1 MSSIAFDPVQKQ
13 TAIGTKDGRIVVVG
27 SSGER
32 RVVTVGK
39 GSVAAVAF
47 SHGNKELCAILAGEN
62 TANDDHVEEENRQQG
77 EKQTGREIA
86 FVNRLTGVVSLGGT
100 GLYASSPPASIP
112 AANNAFLVYSLTNSS
127 LVSVFPSSSCS
138 DSLYTLS
145 QPAAPIYTRISP
157 VDHNLLACVSRE
169 TIVFW
174 NLTLKSVVVS
184 TQLPSTAA
192 SAAWMHDGSHMIVSQ
207 SVGTTLLVYP
217 APTATSTHPA
227 SKIAFFK
234 TVQTTLSN
242 LKEKV
247 HVSNGSFEVH
257 VPLLESLAIPGR
269 VAQIQIHKLAIED
282 MQFHGAQESH
292 HAIMA
297 WSCPQQNNSVHIS
310 IFKCPWSSQA
320 ILAETRIDPETI
332 STVALSFE
340 NQFDRFK
347 DFSLLYR
354 ANNPASVLALS
365 EEGLLR
371 VISYQSAT
379 GSWIPLSTHSLNS
392 IMCNHDSILSQY
404 IDPAVHLMTLPRIAA
419 MHVTSSISLSANE
432 NATLATVHNQD
443 GSVRLWS
450 MSENGVSQSDSV
462 ETIPF
467 GNLVPMESSHD
478 PVRVLWDA
486 ESGWLLVSSGP
497 VFSILKKRGASAHME
512 SGHRQAEIGE
522 DDEEEDG
529 VLEDTDLDNVM
540 AELDRVV
547 DQVLDLNRGHERTAT
562 DEISRQSSDADTEES
577 DDLARQQEPV
587 ESGGVVDTIEG
598 GHARAQSNPALNR
611 IMMPLHKRLST
622 LQMRDLEADTP
633 PSEPVPLDTVV
644 KNNTAMVSLL
654 NHSSHHEPWIVR
666 WKPVAQVMAA
676 SVIQAEA
683 VCPELRLAAF
693 ATMGTGILTV
703 IDLDSGVAVLETSV
717 QQFSKV
723 DGVALMDFGNTY
735 FPKDS
740 KLAPVLLIATAEN
753 AIHAIK
759 ITISNTSSTSRKIS
773 FSHPTALLSP
783 SSRSSKPF
791 TLPRH
796 ASSSSTS
803 LPFLMTLLNEDGEN
817 IPRRMNTDTASKEHY
832 LVFVSRIGIHVLLL
846 SRGKACV
853 TLIEQFHD
861 GPAMQSDSADAAN
874 SVFGWMGRIFK
885 PPSQQEI
892 SPSGSRDAV
901 ASFQWTG
908 EVVAGGIVRLGGSRG
923 APAAPAVLLVDACAN
938 VKLVSLPELEVV
950 IGGKSLLAEG
960 ESVYQGLKRGNVH
973 VLEEGGVAMSSDGNV
988 FEVSHAWDE
997 TWKPRQEPRRLY
1009 DHVKQNAFWEK
1020 FGKLGD
1026 GKDRDLEAI
1035 LKSIPPKPTGKTQHH
1050 HPQSTGNPS
1059 PSSAAS
1065 SSSSRTDA
1073 AIAASGGG
1081 NDVFNDA
1088 RNKLNER
1095 GELLSNMERKF
1106 GDLSESSGNFL
1117 KTIQEYNERQ
1127 SKKKWYEL

>member
-1 MSSIAFDPVQKQ
+1 MGCFRMPTFLLDADIIASVLFFLFFLIIFSSAAASFLSLYTLFLPLLLFRLLMTSIAFDPVQKQ
-13 TAIGTKDGRIVVVG
+13 TAIGTNDGRIVVFG

-39 GSVAAVAF
+39 GAVAAVAF
-47 SHGNKELCAILAGEN
+47 SDGNKELCAILAGEI
-62 TANDDHVEEENRQQG
+62 TANDDHVEEKNKQQG

-100 GLYASSPPASIP
+100 GLYASSSPASIP
-112 AANNAFLVYSLTNSS
+112 TANNAFLVYSLTNSS
-127 LVSVFPSSSCS
+127 LVSVFPSSNCS

-157 VDHNLLACVSRE
+157 IDHNLLAYVSRE

-184 TQLPSTAA
+184 IQLPSAAA

-207 SVGTTLLVYP
+207 SMGTTLLVYP
-217 APTATSTHPA
+217 APAATSTQPA

-242 LKEKV
+242 LKEKA
-247 HVSNGSFEVH
+247 HASNGSFEVH
-257 VPLLESLAIPGR
+257 VPPLESLAIPGR

-282 MQFHGAQESH
+282 MQFHHAQESH
-292 HAIMA
+292 HMIMA

-354 ANNPASVLALS
+354 ANNPASILALS
-365 EEGLLR
+365 EECLLR

-379 GSWIPLSTHSLNS
+379 ESWIPLSTHSLNS
-392 IMCNHDSILSQY
+392 ISYNHDSILSQY

-419 MHVTSSISLSANE
+419 MHVTSYNSLSSNE
-432 NATLATVHNQD
+432 NATLATVHSQD
-443 GSVRLWS
+443 GTVRLWS
-450 MSENGVSQSDSV
+450 MSENGLSQSDSV

-497 VFSILKKRGASAHME
+497 VFSIVKKRGASAHME
-512 SGHRQAEIGE
+512 SGHRQAESGE

-547 DQVLDLNRGHERTAT
+547 DQMLDLNRGHQRNAT
-562 DEISRQSSDADTEES
+562 DESRQSSDTDTEES
-577 DDLARQQEPV
+577 EDLAQPQEPA
-587 ESGGVVDTIEG
+587 ENCGAEDTIEA

-611 IMMPLHKRLST
+611 VMMPLHKRLST

-683 VCPELRLAAF
+683 VCPEIRLAAF
-693 ATMGTGILTV
+693 ATMGAGTLTV
-703 IDLDSGVAVLETSV
+703 IDLDSGFAVLETSV

-723 DGVALMDFGNTY
+723 DGVALLHFGNTY
-735 FPKDS
+735 FPKGLILHLD
-740 KLAPVLLIATAEN
+740 LVNLLIRYLVNRLKNRAGSVDCNCRKRDPCHQNHNFKQFFHFSEN
-753 AIHAIK
+753 IILTPNRSAFTIK
-759 ITISNTSSTSRKIS
+759 PIIKTIST
-773 FSHPTALLSP
+773 
-783 SSRSSKPF
+783 
-791 TLPRH
+791 
-796 ASSSSTS
+796 
-803 LPFLMTLLNEDGEN
+803 
-817 IPRRMNTDTASKEHY
+817 TAS
-832 LVFVSRIGIHVLLL
+832 RI
-846 SRGKACV
+846 
-853 TLIEQFHD
+853 Q
-861 GPAMQSDSADAAN
+861 QQY
-874 SVFGWMGRIFK
+874 K
-885 PPSQQEI
+885 PP
-892 SPSGSRDAV
+892 
-901 ASFQWTG
+901 
-908 EVVAGGIVRLGGSRG
+908 
-923 APAAPAVLLVDACAN
+923 
-938 VKLVSLPELEVV
+938 
-950 IGGKSLLAEG
+950 
-960 ESVYQGLKRGNVH
+960 
-973 VLEEGGVAMSSDGNV
+973 
-988 FEVSHAWDE
+988 
-997 TWKPRQEPRRLY
+997 
-1009 DHVKQNAFWEK
+1009 
-1020 FGKLGD
+1020 
-1026 GKDRDLEAI
+1026 
-1035 LKSIPPKPTGKTQHH
+1035 
-1050 HPQSTGNPS
+1050 
-1059 PSSAAS
+1059 
-1065 SSSSRTDA
+1065 
-1073 AIAASGGG
+1073 
-1081 NDVFNDA
+1081 
-1088 RNKLNER
+1088 
-1095 GELLSNMERKF
+1095 LSN
-1106 GDLSESSGNFL
+1106 DTS
-1117 KTIQEYNERQ
+1117 Q
-1127 SKKKWYEL
+1127 

>member
-39 GSVAAVAF
+39 GAVAAVAF

-62 TANDDHVEEENRQQG
+62 TANDDHVEEENKQQQ

-100 GLYASSPPASIP
+100 GLYASSSPASIP

-169 TIVFW
+169 TVVFW
-174 NLTLKSVVVS
+174 NLSLKSVVVS

-207 SVGTTLLVYP
+207 STGTTLLVYP
-217 APTATSTHPA
+217 APAATSTHPA

-320 ILAETRIDPETI
+320 ILSETRIDPETI

-354 ANNPASVLALS
+354 ANNPASILALS

-419 MHVTSSISLSANE
+419 MHVNSSISLPANE
-432 NATLATVHNQD
+432 IATLATVHNQD
-443 GSVRLWS
+443 GSVRLWW
-450 MSENGVSQSDSV
+450 MSEDGLSQSDSV

-467 GNLVPMESSHD
+467 GNLVPMESLHD

-497 VFSILKKRGASAHME
+497 VFSILTKRGASAHME

-522 DDEEEDG
+522 DNEEEDG
-529 VLEDTDLDNVM
+529 VLDDTDLDNVM

-562 DEISRQSSDADTEES
+562 DESRQSSGADTEKSE
-577 DDLARQQEPV
+577 DLARQQEPV
-587 ESGGVVDTIEG
+587 ESGGVEDTIEA
-598 GHARAQSNPALNR
+598 GHTRAQSNPALNR

-683 VCPELRLAAF
+683 VCPEIRLAAF

-723 DGVALMDFGNTY
+723 DGVALLDFGNTY
-735 FPKDS
+735 FPK
-740 KLAPVLLIATAEN
+740 
-753 AIHAIK
+753 
-759 ITISNTSSTSRKIS
+759 
-773 FSHPTALLSP
+773 
-783 SSRSSKPF
+783 
-791 TLPRH
+791 
-796 ASSSSTS
+796 
-803 LPFLMTLLNEDGEN
+803 DGEN

-832 LVFVSRIGIHVLLL
+832 LVFVSGIGIHVLLL

-861 GPAMQSDSADAAN
+861 GPATQSDSADAAN

-908 EVVAGGIVRLGGSRG
+908 EVVAGGTVRLGASRG
-923 APAAPAVLLVDACAN
+923 APAAPAVLLVDSCAN

-950 IGGKSLLAEG
+950 IGGKFLLAEG
-960 ESVYQGLKRGNVH
+960 ERVYQGLKRGHVH
-973 VLEEGGVAMSSDGNV
+973 VLEDGGVAMSSDGNV
-988 FEVSHAWDE
+988 FEVSHVWDE
-997 TWKPRQEPRRLY
+997 KWKPRQEPRRLY

-1059 PSSAAS
+1059 PSSA